1 MGVANLS
8 EYRERKSRAEK
19 PPADGKGFAL
29 LHRKIQECEFYKKDS
44 QAVHLWVHL
53 ILSANHASETV
64 PTDYGDVV
72 VERGQRITSVPTLEQ
87 ETGIELERVKYL
99 LKKFKKLDMITTF
112 SPGKFTLIT
121 IVKYDEYQGD
131 FTGKSFPQDSRNFP
145 SGKPAM
151 TQDVEQSF
159 PQDSRNFPTNN
170 NITNNS
176 LPNGNESPSADHPE
190 KAPQEEPTKPEKPKS
205 SISCDEVVGAYH
217 EILPEAPHIRALN
230 DKRKNKI
237 RTFWKKAGVITR
249 QLDGKPFSFDAWRA
263 YLEYISTNCR
273 WMLEERDNQR
283 TGTKWHRKDLEYLL
297 DDTVYLKV
305 REGVHDDR

>member
-8 EYRERKSRAEK
+8 DYRERKLRAEK
-19 PPADGKGFAL
+19 PPADGRGFAL
-29 LHRKIQECEFYKKDS
+29 LHRKIQECEFYRKDS

-53 ILSANHASETV
+53 ILSANHAPETV

-72 VERGQRITSVPTLEQ
+72 VERGQRITSAPKLEK
-87 ETGIELERVKYL
+87 ETGIEEERVKYL
-99 LKKFKKLDMITTF
+99 LRKFKKLGMITTF
-112 SPGKFTLIT
+112 SPGKFTLVT

-145 SGKPAM
+145 SANPAM
-151 TQDVEQSF
+151 TLDAEQSF

-176 LPNGNESPSADHPE
+176 LPNGNESPSAGCQEKPEQPNPE
-190 KAPQEEPTKPEKPKS
+190 KSKS
-205 SISCDEVVGAYH
+205 GISCEDVVSAYH

-249 QLDGKPFSFDAWRA
+249 QLDGKPFSFEAWRA

-305 REGVHDDR
+305 REGAHDDR